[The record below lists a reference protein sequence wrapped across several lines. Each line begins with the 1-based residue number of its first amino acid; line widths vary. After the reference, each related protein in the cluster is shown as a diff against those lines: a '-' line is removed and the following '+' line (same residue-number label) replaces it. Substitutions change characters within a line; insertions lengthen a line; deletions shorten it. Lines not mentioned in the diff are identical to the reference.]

1 MRVLMTLL
9 LAAPSLMLG
18 LMLAGCDKASAPPE
32 QAETQEETREVSNAA
47 QAVNPA
53 MNPDGSRADIT
64 LESASGMTAV
74 LTYAYAGSAAPTEPF
89 TGADGR
95 DVSLADFAGR
105 PLLVNIWATW
115 CGPCKTEMPTIDALA
130 ALEAG
135 KMSVIA
141 VSQDLEGRRPVMDF
155 FDRAAIQNLEPY
167 TDKDNVLM
175 AAYGNIALPTTILFD
190 SDGKEV
196 WRVQGGL
203 EWNDAEV
210 AKLLREAS

>member
-1 MRVLMTLL
+1 MRLLMILL
-9 LAAPSLMLG
+9 LATPS
-18 LMLAGCDKASAPPE
+18 LMLAGCDKASAPLE
-32 QAETQEETREVSNAA
+32 QEERQGEVQEQTGEDISREM
-47 QAVNPA
+47 PK
-53 MNPDGSRADIT
+53 NPDGSRADIT
-64 LESASGMTAV
+64 LQSASGMTAI
-74 LTYAYAGSAAPTEPF
+74 LTYAHAGNAAPTEPF
-89 TGADGR
+89 RGADGR
-95 DVSLADFAGR
+95 DVSLTDFAGR
-105 PLLVNIWATW
+105 PLLLNIWATW
-115 CGPCKTEMPTIDALA
+115 CAPCKAEMPTIDALA

-135 KMSVIA
+135 KISVIA

-155 FDRAAIQNLEPY
+155 FGKVGVQNLEPY